1 VVIDFLEN
9 VTPYRKILFSKI
21 MQKYFL
27 KSGVLHPKKPS
38 TYDTNHGSADSVEK
52 FNRLIFST
60 TLVLKNSTK

>member
-38 TYDTNHGSADSVEK
+38 TYDTKHGSADITI
-52 FNRLIFST
+52 IF